1 LNIGILFLP
10 KILAPLNYLKARVQF
25 SATVFE
31 IGMGIPIRAECVV
44 VGAGV
49 AGAGI
54 RSIMSHR
61 DD

>member
-1 LNIGILFLP
+1 
-10 KILAPLNYLKARVQF
+10 LAPLNYLKARVQF